1 MNKTKADTKSR
12 PAPAKTWPATE
23 ASEAERLDRWI
34 GDPSFMLSL
43 ARGLL
48 VLQAVIDAEG
58 SKCGISEIATAT
70 GLSRP
75 TVRRCLYSLDA
86 LEYLNV
92 DRGKASPGPRMA
104 SLTAAYLASSPLL
117 ASCQS
122 VLDQLRAKLGR
133 TVTLGIRENF
143 EAVYIAESYHGTLL
157 QLHIPVGTRFPLYC
171 TSLGR
176 LFLAVIGDEEFREY
190 MGSILPT
197 ALTQFTITS
206 EDEIYKA
213 ICEVRRQGYSIVDQE
228 VEIGLRSISV
238 PIVDRRKKVVA
249 GLSIG
254 THRDLISA
262 RELRSTMLPEMQ
274 AAAEKLSTLLP

>member
-1 MNKTKADTKSR
+1 MDNAKISTRSR
-12 PAPAKTWPATE
+12 SAPAETWPASDV
-23 ASEAERLDRWI
+23 SEAERLDHWI

-48 VLQAVIDAEG
+48 VLQAVADAEG
-58 SKCGISEIATAT
+58 GKCATSEIATST

-75 TVRRCLYSLDA
+75 TVRRCLHTLGA

-117 ASCQS
+117 ASCQP
-122 VLDQLRAKLGR
+122 VLDELRVKLGR

-143 EAVYIAESYHGTLL
+143 KAVYIAESYHGTLL

-176 LFLAVIGDEEFREY
+176 LFLAAMDDGQLREY
-190 MGSILPT
+190 MSSVR
-197 ALTQFTITS
+197 LTPLTEFTITS
-206 EDEIYKA
+206 EDEI
-213 ICEVRRQGYSIVDQE
+213 CEAVREVGRDGYSIVDQE
-228 VEIGLRSISV
+228 VEVGLRSISV
-238 PIVDRRKKVVA
+238 PVLDRRRLVVA

-254 THRDLISA
+254 THRDLITL
-262 RELRSTMLPEMQ
+262 RELRSAMLPGMQ
-274 AAAEKLSTLLP
+274 GAAEKLSSLLP